1 MNSVISI
8 ILGTLIFFPFL
19 VTVLFLLIMRK
30 RGKAP
35 AVVIGQAA
43 DLTTPFLFLAVYIAV
58 WLIFDEGVGIYIIM
72 IAIVIA
78 IMMIILERI
87 RKKEFHLFRLLKRAW
102 RLYFLIL
109 CAAYSM
115 LLLVGIVLK
124 VMEYVT

>member
-8 ILGTLIFFPFL
+8 VLGTLIFFPFL

-35 AVVIGQAA
+35 AKVIGHAA
-43 DLTTPFLFLAVYIAV
+43 DLTTPFLFLAVYIAS
-58 WLIFDEGVGIYIIM
+58 WLVFGEGVGIYITT

-78 IMMIILERI
+78 IILVILERV
-87 RKKEFHLFRLLKRAW
+87 RKKEFHIFKLLKRTW